1 MPALRLAAAT
11 GPLLL
16 GLAIALLV
24 FGARSASAPLD
35 LGPLLEGTALTAG
48 IALLVSLPIGLLSA
62 IWIHE
67 LAPADER
74 RLLAPLTTLLGALPG
89 ITVAVF
95 ASTTLLPFIER
106 HLAPG
111 GLAGAPHVA
120 RVAVGAVLG
129 LLLVPFVASRVE
141 DALDAVPSGVREAA
155 RALGGGELAVLT
167 QVVLPSARPGLVAT
181 VLLATQRALGET
193 IVVWLLLGGDGSVTA
208 KIAELGLEAAS
219 GRREALGLACALA
232 LGLVAV
238 TLALHGL
245 AHRLFARVR
254 SYA

>member
-24 FGARSASAPLD
+24 FGARSVPTPIE
-35 LGPLLEGTALTAG
+35 LGPLLAGTAVTAG

-62 IWIHE
+62 IWTHE

-74 RLLAPLTTLLGALPG
+74 RLLAPLTALLGAVPG

-95 ASTTLLPFIER
+95 ASTTLLPFVER
-106 HLAPG
+106 HLVPIG
-111 GLAGAPHVA
+111 A
-120 RVAVGAVLG
+120 RVVVGAVLG

-155 RALGGGELAVLT
+155 RALGGGELAVLM
-167 QVVLPSARPGLVAT
+167 QVVLPSARPGLLAT

-193 IVVWLLLGGDGSVTA
+193 IVIWLLLGGDGSVTA
-208 KIAELGLEAAS
+208 KIAELGLEAGS
-219 GRREALGLACALA
+219 GRREALGTACALA
-232 LGLVAV
+232 LGLLAV
-238 TLALHGL
+238 TLLLHGL
-245 AHRLFARVR
+245 AHRLAARVR